1 MPNKKI
7 IIALAGNPNSGK
19 TTIFNNLTGARQKV
33 GNWGGVTVEKKEGT
47 LKSDDYEINIM
58 DLPGTYSLTAYSIE
72 EIVAR
77 NYIIDEKPDII
88 VNIIDSSNLER
99 NLYLTTQLIDL
110 GVPIVI
116 ALNMYDELEAKGI
129 KIDIKTMSRIL
140 GIPIIP
146 TIGKH
151 NKGTKELIEGII
163 KVYEQ
168 KEPVS
173 RHTHINYGE
182 EIEREIHKI
191 QKEIHKELSEKYS
204 TRWLSLKLLEKDKE
218 IEKTISDNSNIENIL
233 KQTQKSISHI
243 EEIFKEDTE
252 TIIADRRYGWIS
264 GACRECVS
272 LSQKERIDISA
283 QIDKVLTN
291 RLLGFPIFI
300 LFIWL
305 LFQSTFTIGAIPME
319 WIDIFVGWLSESLT
333 TILPEGLFR
342 DLLVD
347 GVIGGV
353 GGVIIFLPNILILF
367 LGISI
372 LEDTGY
378 MARAAFIMDKVMHTL
393 GLHGKAFIP
402 MIMGFGCKVPA
413 IMAT

>member
-88 VNIIDSSNLER
+88 VNIVDSSNLER

-110 GVPIVI
+110 GVPVVI

-129 KIDIKTMSRIL
+129 TIDIKTMSRIL

-151 NKGTKELIEGII
+151 NKGTKELIEEII

-173 RHTHINYGE
+173 RHTRINYGDE
-182 EIEREIHKI
+182 VEKEILKI
-191 QKEIHKELSEKYS
+191 QTELDGKINAATPMTDNKLVKSVGTSGIDVEATGIDVDDS
-204 TRWLSLKLLEKDKE
+204 NNVTGVNDLIIEMEHLTMQMMTRL
-218 IEKTISDNSNIENIL
+218 
-233 KQTQKSISHI
+233 
-243 EEIFKEDTE
+243 
-252 TIIADRRYGWIS
+252 RRQ
-264 GACRECVS
+264 V
-272 LSQKERIDISA
+272 K
-283 QIDKVLTN
+283 
-291 RLLGFPIFI
+291 
-300 LFIWL
+300 
-305 LFQSTFTIGAIPME
+305 
-319 WIDIFVGWLSESLT
+319 
-333 TILPEGLFR
+333 
-342 DLLVD
+342 
-347 GVIGGV
+347 
-353 GGVIIFLPNILILF
+353 
-367 LGISI
+367 
-372 LEDTGY
+372 
-378 MARAAFIMDKVMHTL
+378 
-393 GLHGKAFIP
+393 
-402 MIMGFGCKVPA
+402 
-413 IMAT
+413 